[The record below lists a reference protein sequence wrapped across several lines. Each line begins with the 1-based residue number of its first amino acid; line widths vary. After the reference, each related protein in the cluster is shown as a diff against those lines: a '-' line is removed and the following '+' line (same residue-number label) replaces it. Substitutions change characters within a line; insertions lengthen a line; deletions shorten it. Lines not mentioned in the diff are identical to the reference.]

1 MYAKFKSFKNGKRNS
16 REATICP
23 RHTPLSVYLGLMIH
37 SKTRVKGV
45 IIKLEILGLSITYN
59 CVSEIQ
65 EPEQV
70 MKQKIKQFDEMG
82 LVCPKN
88 LTKLR

>member
-1 MYAKFKSFKNGKRNS
+1 M
-16 REATICP
+16 
-23 RHTPLSVYLGLMIH
+23 
-37 SKTRVKGV
+37 KGV
-45 IIKLEILGLSITYN
+45 IVKLAILGLSITYN
-59 CVSEIQ
+59 CVNEIQ

-88 LTKLR
+88 LTKVR